1 MHTVPEALPEGS
13 GLGKRAVVVRGMSV
27 SDKKLGS
34 RDAGSHAAK
43 SSLLGHAKGSK
54 SIRHCDYRMNH
65 HRTD

>member
-43 SSLLGHAKGSK
+43 GSK
-54 SIRHCDYRMNH
+54 SVRHCDYRMNH